1 MFGAM
6 SLGEAQQGQAVAFKP
21 RRRNELYTSVVLTRE
36 TRDKLKLLKRTL
48 GFRTY
53 DPLFNYMALEVSKG
67 SLIPPASYGQVF
79 DRLGTRP
86 CIITG
91 ESGSGKS
98 TLVRALLSQW
108 DGDVFALDTT
118 GQDYPDLRRVDLG
131 GFFGLKW
138 GRAGQR
144 VRFVPNTNL
153 EISRAEAS
161 SVFAHLNFLKGSGE
175 LKTWVIAVDEAHR
188 YSSDA
193 NLRALLI
200 EARKFTRKVLLI
212 TTDWRVYEGICPVVR
227 PPPWEAPAPEAP
239 PA

>member
-1 MFGAM
+1 M
-6 SLGEAQQGQAVAFKP
+6 STASTENQPEPRPFPQFEA
-21 RRRNELYTSVVLTRE
+21 RTRYTTIQLPYA
-36 TRDKLKLLKRTL
+36 TRDELRALKKEL
-48 GFRTY
+48 GFRRY
-53 DPLFNYMALEVSKG
+53 DALLHYMALEVSKG

-79 DRLGTRP
+79 EKLGSRP

-108 DGDVFALDTT
+108 DGNVFALDTT

-144 VRFVPNTNL
+144 VRFVPNTNV
-153 EISRAEAS
+153 EISRAEAAT
-161 SVFAHLNFLKGSGE
+161 VFSHLNFIKNTGMLR
-175 LKTWVIAVDEAHR
+175 TWVIAIDESHR

-212 TTDWRVYEGICPVVR
+212 TTDWRVYAGICPSFR
-227 PPPWEAPAPEAP
+227 PPPWEQAPSAAPTSP
-239 PA
+239 